1 MKNREKCVE
10 CTGDLVTKG
19 YTHTEKVGIWTVT
32 DCATM
37 VPQCVDCGA
46 PCLNLDKLEEYQL
59 FAAKT
64 VLCENKLEG
73 AVVRYARKALGLTQ
87 KELGLLLD
95 YGHETI
101 SKWENE
107 KESVPRSAGA
117 AMVGLLYRAIDGE
130 KPEEMVKKAQMAKRG
145 TTPENTDHEIVVFR
159 KAV

>member
-1 MKNREKCVE
+1 MTIHSKCVE
-10 CTGDLVTKG
+10 CSGDLVPKG
-19 YTHTEKVGIWTVT
+19 YKHTEMVGRWTVT
-32 DCATM
+32 DRATM
-37 VPQCVDCGA
+37 VPQCVNCGA
-46 PCLNLDKLEEYQL
+46 PCLTLDELEKYQL

-95 YGHETI
+95 YQHETI

-107 KESVPRSAGA
+107 KELVPRAAGA
-117 AMVGLLYRAIDGE
+117 ALIGLLYRVINGE
-130 KPEEMVKKAQMAKRG
+130 KPEEMVEKAKGNMPQ
-145 TTPENTDHEIVVFR
+145 ENTNDEIVVFR